1 MKNGD
6 RCGVVAWAVCSA
18 LSFAQNGAAAD
29 RLFDESR
36 KVALKVSQDIRDQLV
51 REMQKSGPLRSLL
64 VCKYACPEI
73 LSGHSRKTGWKISA
87 VSLRP
92 RNSAHGTP
100 DIWEQRVLF
109 DFDRRVAK
117 GEKAETL
124 DYAEV
129 VTEPQGRFYRYA
141 VAIPVERPC
150 LVCHGAADT
159 LPDSVR
165 AQLAIDYPFDK
176 ATGYKV
182 GQVYGVVAIKR
193 PF

>member
-1 MKNGD
+1 MV
-6 RCGVVAWAVCSA
+6 RLLAAVVAWAACSA
-18 LSFAQNGAAAD
+18 PSFAQNGAAAD

-36 KVALKVSQDIRDQLV
+36 KVALKVSHDIRDQLV
-51 REMQKSGPLRSLL
+51 REMQMSGPLRSLL

-73 LSGHSRKTGWKISA
+73 LSSHSRKTGWRISA

-92 RNSAHGTP
+92 RNPARGTP

-141 VAIPVERPC
+141 VAIRVEPKC
-150 LVCHGAADT
+150 LACHGAVDT